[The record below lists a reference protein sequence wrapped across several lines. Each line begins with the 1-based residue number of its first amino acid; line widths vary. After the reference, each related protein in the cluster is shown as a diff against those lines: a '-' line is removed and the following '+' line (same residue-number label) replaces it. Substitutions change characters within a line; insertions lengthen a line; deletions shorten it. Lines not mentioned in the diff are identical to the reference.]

1 MHCSILGNR
10 FSELK
15 KKKLDG
21 KFSKSSEK
29 NFKIGLLSLKETFL
43 DAQKIA
49 TEHMHSD
56 NLNSVSSE
64 RG

>member
-10 FSELK
+10 FSEL

-29 NFKIGLLSLKETFL
+29 NFKIGLLSLKEMFL

-56 NLNSVSSE
+56 NLNSVSYE

>member
-10 FSELK
+10 FSEL

-43 DAQKIA
+43 DAQKTA